1 MELCGL
7 YSGMSGS
14 KGKGLASF
22 DFGRVNGWQCHWDIV

>member
-22 DFGRVNGWQCHWDIV
+22 DFVRVNGWQCHWDIV